1 LELLG
6 TARLPLTWQEK
17 VDDDGGAV
25 TLELKGELDR
35 LTAPSLSHQLDQ
47 LLAANLNPIVLD
59 VSNVRFMDLGGYR
72 LLVDVGA
79 NCARRGCWLVLRRP
93 GLAVRRLVDMI
104 GVPDGVL
111 ISSW

>member
-1 LELLG
+1 MEVVG
-6 TARLPLTWQEK
+6 SAQLPLTWRRK
-17 VDDDGGAV
+17 VDDEGGAV
-25 TLELKGELDR
+25 TLELMGELDR

-47 LLAANLNPIVLD
+47 LLAAGLNLIVLD
-59 VSNVRFMDLGGYR
+59 VSDVRFMDLGGYR

-79 NCARRGCWLVLRRP
+79 SCARRGCWLVLRRP

>member
-1 LELLG
+1 M
-6 TARLPLTWQEK
+6 
-17 VDDDGGAV
+17 
-25 TLELKGELDR
+25 
-35 LTAPSLSHQLDQ
+35 PSLSHQLDQ
-47 LLAANLNPIVLD
+47 LLAAGRNPIVLD

-79 NCARRGCWLVLRRP
+79 SCSVRGCWLVLRRP
-93 GLAVRRLVDMI
+93 GPAVRRLVDMI